1 VDVLIT
7 EDRSIHL
14 KAKDLGLRDRIFTI
28 DHFLEKVTAENPD
41 LAGYKVLSVRKE
53 HFGDVNLNDP
63 FFFLI

>member
-1 VDVLIT
+1 MDVLLT

-14 KAKDLGLRDRIFTI
+14 KAQDLGLRDRTFTI
-28 DHFLEKVTAENPD
+28 DDFLEKVTAENPD
-41 LAGYKVLSVRKE
+41 LADYKVLSVRKE